1 MFCPAPALGQ
11 GIGCRNKNIT
21 LSSHKFVSCEAWIR
35 KALRFR
41 EYAEEDLRSGRYDS
55 ATFFAQQAAEFL
67 LKGMLIKFTESR
79 PLTHAVS
86 ELLAYPAKALER
98 LVPEDVAR
106 CAEAL
111 EAHYIQARCPD
122 ARLSEGGIA
131 RRRRR

>member
-1 MFCPAPALGQ
+1 MAV
-11 GIGCRNKNIT
+11 KDIT
-21 LSSHKFVSCEAWIR
+21 LSSRRFVSYEVWIR

-41 EYAEEDLRSGRYDS
+41 EYAEEDLRGGRYDS
-55 ATFFAQQAAEFL
+55 AAFFAQQAAEFL
-67 LKGMLIKFTESR
+67 LKGVLIKLTGSR

-86 ELLAYPAKALER
+86 ELLAYLALGR

-111 EAHYIQARCPD
+111 EVHYIQARCPD
-122 ARLSEGGIA
+122 ARLSEGGSG